1 MGTNGDD
8 RRQALARIKRRRR
21 VRCKLQCEI
30 VQPNQRPIPARL
42 VSLSEGGFAII
53 TTLGLGQ
60 GESIRVLIKSDRGVD
75 LIKVSGI
82 VWNETETSVLGTS
95 SRLHRLGCVVS
106 EPPAAYLA
114 ILDRLDPPSSRPH
127 PVPIAVPVRPTRDAD
142 VADLPRSRE
151 LQPPPKREPEETLPY
166 FRIRMKQIGGP
177 RTRILTLRARSASH
191 AEQLALDELARVCT
205 DSAGWGVLH
214 IARISAGR

>member
-1 MGTNGDD
+1 M
-8 RRQALARIKRRRR
+8 ARIKRQRR

-30 VQPNQRPIPARL
+30 VQPNQRPVPARL
-42 VSLSEGGFAII
+42 VTLSEGGFAII

-60 GESIRVLIKSDRGVD
+60 GEAIRVVIKPENGGPA
-75 LIKVSGI
+75 LKVTGI
-82 VWNETETSVLGTS
+82 VWNEAETSGLGTS

-106 EPPAAYLA
+106 EPPAAYIA
-114 ILDRLDPPSSRPH
+114 ILDRLAPPTRPE
-127 PVPIAVPVRPTRDAD
+127 PIPIAIPVRRPESMPELEAAE
-142 VADLPRSRE
+142 ADLPRSRE

-191 AEQLALDELARVCT
+191 AEQLALDELARVCR
-205 DSAGWGVLH
+205 DSEGWGVLH
-214 IARISAGR
+214 VSRVSSGVR

>member
-1 MGTNGDD
+1 
-8 RRQALARIKRRRR
+8 LARIKRRRR

-30 VQPNQRPIPARL
+30 VQPNQRPVPARL

-53 TTLGLGQ
+53 TTLGLTQ
-60 GESIRVLIKSDRGVD
+60 GESIRVLIKPDHGGAP
-75 LIKVSGI
+75 IKVSGI
-82 VWNETETSVLGTS
+82 VWNEAETTPVPTS

-106 EPPAAYLA
+106 EPPPAYLA
-114 ILDRLDPPSSRPH
+114 ILDRLDPPSVRPQ
-127 PVPIAVPVRPTRDAD
+127 PVPVAIPIRRPAEADAGAE
-142 VADLPRSRE
+142 VDLPRSRE

-191 AEQLALDELARVCT
+191 AEQLALDELARICS
-205 DSAGWGVLH
+205 DAAGWGVLH
-214 IARISAGR
+214 VSRLAGGIR

>member
-1 MGTNGDD
+1 MS
-8 RRQALARIKRRRR
+8 RIKRRRR

-42 VSLSEGGFAII
+42 VTLSEGGFAVV

-60 GESIRVLIKSDRGVD
+60 GESIRVLIKTDQGGPP
-75 LIKVSGI
+75 IKVSGI
-82 VWNETETSVLGTS
+82 VWNEAEAAGIGTS

-106 EPPAAYLA
+106 EPPATYLA
-114 ILDRLDPPSSRPH
+114 MLDRLDPPAARPQV
-127 PVPIAVPVRPTRDAD
+127 VPIAVPVIRRDPAAEAAE
-142 VADLPRSRE
+142 VDLPRSRE
-151 LQPPPKREPEETLPY
+151 LLPPPKREPEETLPY

-191 AEQLALDELARVCT
+191 AEQLALDELERISG

-214 IARISAGR
+214 VARIAGGR

>member
-1 MGTNGDD
+1 M
-8 RRQALARIKRRRR
+8 ARIKRRRR

-30 VQPNQRPIPARL
+30 VQPNQRPVPARL
-42 VSLSEGGFAII
+42 VTLSEGGFAII

-60 GESIRVLIKSDRGVD
+60 GESIRVLIKPDHGGAP
-75 LIKVSGI
+75 IKVSGI
-82 VWNETETSVLGTS
+82 VWNEAETAPVASS

-106 EPPAAYLA
+106 DPPPAYLA
-114 ILDRLDPPSSRPH
+114 ILERLDPPSSRPV
-127 PVPIAVPVRPTRDAD
+127 PTPIALPSRPVAEADPTAE
-142 VADLPRSRE
+142 VDLPRSRE

-191 AEQLALDELARVCT
+191 AEQLALDELARICS
-205 DSAGWGVLH
+205 DAAGWGVLH
-214 IARISAGR
+214 VSRISGGGR

>member
-1 MGTNGDD
+1 M
-8 RRQALARIKRRRR
+8 ARIKRRRR

-30 VQPNQRPIPARL
+30 VQPNQRPVPARL

-60 GESIRVLIKSDRGVD
+60 GESIRVLIKPDQGGAP
-75 LIKVSGI
+75 IKVSGI
-82 VWNETETSVLGTS
+82 VWNEAETAPVASA

-106 EPPAAYLA
+106 DPPPAYLA
-114 ILDRLDPPSSRPH
+114 ILDRLDPPSSRPQPM
-127 PVPIAVPVRPTRDAD
+127 PVAIPLRPAQAD
-142 VADLPRSRE
+142 PAAEVDLPRSRE

-191 AEQLALDELARVCT
+191 AEQLALDELARVCS
-205 DSAGWGVLH
+205 DAAGWGVLH
-214 IARISAGR
+214 VSRLAGGGR

>member
-1 MGTNGDD
+1 
-8 RRQALARIKRRRR
+8 

-30 VQPNQRPIPARL
+30 VQPNQRPTPARI

-60 GESIRVLIKSDRGVD
+60 GESIRVLIKSDQGRPP
-75 LIKVSGI
+75 IKLSGI
-82 VWNETETSVLGTS
+82 VWNEAETAGLGTS

-106 EPPAAYLA
+106 DPPPAYLA
-114 ILDRLDPPSSRPH
+114 ILDRLDPPALRPQL
-127 PVPIAVPVRPTRDAD
+127 VPIAVPTRRD
-142 VADLPRSRE
+142 VEAEAVESDLPRSRE
-151 LQPPPKREPEETLPY
+151 LQPPPKREAEETLPY

-191 AEQLALDELARVCT
+191 AEQLALDELARVCR

-214 IARISAGR
+214 VARIPGVR

>member
-1 MGTNGDD
+1 M
-8 RRQALARIKRRRR
+8 ARIKRQRR

-42 VSLSEGGFAII
+42 VTLSEGGFAVI

-60 GESIRVLIKSDRGVD
+60 GESIRVVIKPDNGGPAV
-75 LIKVSGI
+75 KVTGI
-82 VWNETETSVLGTS
+82 VWNEAETSAVGTS

-106 EPPAAYLA
+106 DPPASYIA
-114 ILDRLDPPSSRPH
+114 ILDRLAPPARPEPI
-127 PVPIAVPVRPTRDAD
+127 PVAIPVRRPEPLPEVEAEAAE
-142 VADLPRSRE
+142 ADLPRSRE

-191 AEQLALDELARVCT
+191 AEQLALDELARVCR
-205 DSAGWGVLH
+205 DSEGWGVLH
-214 IARISAGR
+214 VSRVSAGGR

>member
-1 MGTNGDD
+1 
-8 RRQALARIKRRRR
+8 LARIKRRRR

-30 VQPNQRPIPARL
+30 VQPNKRSIPARL
-42 VSLSEGGFAII
+42 VTLSEGGFAVI
-53 TTLGLGQ
+53 TTLALAQ
-60 GESIRVLIKSDRGVD
+60 GESIRVLIKPDHGGS
-75 LIKVSGI
+75 LIKISGI
-82 VWNETETSVLGTS
+82 VWNEAETAGIGTS

-106 EPPAAYLA
+106 EPPDSYLA
-114 ILDRLDPPSSRPH
+114 MLERLDPPAVRREPL
-127 PVPIAVPVRPTRDAD
+127 PMMVPVLRRDFDSEAAE
-142 VADLPRSRE
+142 ADLPRSRE
-151 LQPPPKREPEETLPY
+151 ILPPPKREPEETLPY

-214 IARISAGR
+214 IARIAGGR

>member
-1 MGTNGDD
+1 M
-8 RRQALARIKRRRR
+8 AKIKRRRR

-30 VQPNQRPIPARL
+30 VQPNHRPVPARL
-42 VSLSEGGFAII
+42 VTLSEGGFSII
-53 TTLGLGQ
+53 TTLALTQ
-60 GESIRVLIKSDRGVD
+60 GESIRVLVKPDHGGAP
-75 LIKVSGI
+75 IKVSGI
-82 VWNETETSVLGTS
+82 VWNETETAAVATS

-114 ILDRLDPPSSRPH
+114 ILDRLDPPSARPQ
-127 PVPIAVPVRPTRDAD
+127 PVPIAVPVRRAADAD
-142 VADLPRSRE
+142 QAAEVDLPRSRE

-191 AEQLALDELARVCT
+191 AEQLAHEELARVCS
-205 DSAGWGVLH
+205 DSDGWGVLH
-214 IARISAGR
+214 IARIAGGR

>member
-1 MGTNGDD
+1 M
-8 RRQALARIKRRRR
+8 ARIKRQRR

-30 VQPNQRPIPARL
+30 VQPNQRPIPARM
-42 VSLSEGGFAII
+42 VTLSEGGFAVV

-60 GESIRVLIKSDRGVD
+60 GEAIRVLIKPDQGGPP
-75 LIKVSGI
+75 IKVSGI
-82 VWNETETSVLGTS
+82 VWNEAETAGVGTS

-114 ILDRLDPPSSRPH
+114 ILDRLDPPSARPQV
-127 PVPIAVPVRPTRDAD
+127 VPIAVPVIRRDPAAEAAE
-142 VADLPRSRE
+142 VDLPRSRE

-191 AEQLALDELARVCT
+191 AEQLALDELERISG

-214 IARISAGR
+214 VARIAGGH

>member
-1 MGTNGDD
+1 VS
-8 RRQALARIKRRRR
+8 RIKRRRR

-42 VSLSEGGFAII
+42 VTLSEGGFAVV

-60 GESIRVLIKSDRGVD
+60 GESIRVLIKTDQGGPP
-75 LIKVSGI
+75 IKVSGI
-82 VWNETETSVLGTS
+82 VWNEAEAAGIGTS

-106 EPPAAYLA
+106 EPPATYLA
-114 ILDRLDPPSSRPH
+114 LLDRLDPPSARPQV
-127 PVPIAVPVRPTRDAD
+127 VPIAVPVIRRDPAAEAAE
-142 VADLPRSRE
+142 VDLPRSRE
-151 LQPPPKREPEETLPY
+151 LLPPPKREPEETLPY

-191 AEQLALDELARVCT
+191 AEQLALDELERISG

-214 IARISAGR
+214 VARIAGGR

>member
-1 MGTNGDD
+1 
-8 RRQALARIKRRRR
+8 LARIKRRRR

-30 VQPNQRPIPARL
+30 VQPNKRPIPARL
-42 VSLSEGGFAII
+42 VTLSEGGFAVI

-60 GESIRVLIKSDRGVD
+60 GESIRLLIKPDHGGSP
-75 LIKVSGI
+75 IKVSGI
-82 VWNETETSVLGTS
+82 VWNEAETQGIGTS
-95 SRLHRLGCVVS
+95 SRLHRLGCIVS
-106 EPPAAYLA
+106 EPPDSYVAL
-114 ILDRLDPPSSRPH
+114 LDRLDPPTARREV
-127 PVPIAVPVRPTRDAD
+127 VPIAVPIVRRDVEHEAGE
-142 VADLPRSRE
+142 ADLPRSRE

-191 AEQLALDELARVCT
+191 AEQLALDELARVCS

-214 IARISAGR
+214 VARISGSGR

>member
-1 MGTNGDD
+1 M
-8 RRQALARIKRRRR
+8 ARIKRRRR

-30 VQPNQRPIPARL
+30 VQPNKRPIPARL
-42 VSLSEGGFAII
+42 VTLSEGGFAVI

-60 GESIRVLIKSDRGVD
+60 GESIRVLVKPDHGGTPIK
-75 LIKVSGI
+75 ISGI
-82 VWNETETSVLGTS
+82 VWNEAETAGIGTS

-106 EPPAAYLA
+106 DPPDSYLA
-114 ILDRLDPPSSRPH
+114 MLDRLDPPSARREPM
-127 PVPIAVPVRPTRDAD
+127 PIAVPILRRDFDSEAAE
-142 VADLPRSRE
+142 ADLPRSRE
-151 LQPPPKREPEETLPY
+151 ILPPPKREPEETLPY

-191 AEQLALDELARVCT
+191 AEQLALDELARVCS

-214 IARISAGR
+214 IARIAGGR